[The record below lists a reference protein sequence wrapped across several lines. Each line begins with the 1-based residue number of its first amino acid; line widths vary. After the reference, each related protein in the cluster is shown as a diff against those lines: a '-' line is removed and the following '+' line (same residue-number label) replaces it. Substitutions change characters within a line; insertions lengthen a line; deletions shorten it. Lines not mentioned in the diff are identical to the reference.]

1 VTTLLEI
8 DTLQKTFH
16 VGRSLFSGRGRKII
30 HAVRG
35 ASFRIGVGEVFGL
48 VGESGSGKSTVARCV
63 VGLEQPTAG
72 RVRFRDQNIEGL
84 SYREFRPL
92 RRDIQMVFQ
101 DPASSLNPRMTAARA
116 IEEPLR
122 LLTDLDG
129 ETRRAAVRRIMAEVG
144 LSAELAGRHRHQ
156 LSGGQQ
162 QRVSIAR
169 ALVVNPKLLVLD
181 EPVSALDASIQAQV
195 LALLRELQV
204 KHELSYLFISH
215 DLDTVQALCHRV
227 GIMRYGRIVE
237 MGTVEQIFTN
247 QLHPYTRLLL
257 ASMLAAD
264 PSDPRRNHL
273 EREQALFAEPGLP
286 AQEEQAAD
294 DEPMGELEAPSLVD
308 TGQGH
313 LVESSALTNTSDL

>member
-1 VTTLLEI
+1 
-8 DTLQKTFH
+8 
-16 VGRSLFSGRGRKII
+16 
-30 HAVRG
+30 
-35 ASFRIGVGEVFGL
+35 
-48 VGESGSGKSTVARCV
+48 
-63 VGLEQPTAG
+63 
-72 RVRFRDQNIEGL
+72 
-84 SYREFRPL
+84 
-92 RRDIQMVFQ
+92 
-101 DPASSLNPRMTAARA
+101 
-116 IEEPLR
+116 
-122 LLTDLDG
+122 
-129 ETRRAAVRRIMAEVG
+129 
-144 LSAELAGRHRHQ
+144 
-156 LSGGQQ
+156 
-162 QRVSIAR
+162 
-169 ALVVNPKLLVLD
+169 VNPKLLVLD

-247 QLHPYTRLLL
+247 PLHPYTRLLL

-286 AQEEQAAD
+286 VQEEQAAD
-294 DEPMGELEAPSLVD
+294 DEPTGELEAPSLVD

-313 LVESSALTNTSDL
+313 LVESSALANTSDLQTHRAANEHPVEEGGTGGGSSGP